1 MAPREPWLAADR
13 PAAPHG
19 LPGHLVS
26 FVSALRA
33 RGIGVGPS
41 ETVDAGRVLEV
52 LDLLDRE
59 ALREGLAA
67 ALLRRP
73 THRRTYDSLFDLW
86 WPAVIGDRAADG
98 AEDADEAPGV
108 GPDLPL
114 DADGDVDIDALRE
127 LLARLLA
134 DGSAAARELSRAL
147 ARAVAEQLGRYQTR
161 SGTSYSAYQALRDV
175 SPDTLL
181 ARILAGL
188 LGGEDAVE
196 RASDF
201 DTEVARR
208 TARDR
213 IGEFRRDVEEEV
225 RRRTAERLGKE
236 KVAAASVPR
245 IAEQVDFLRARGD
258 EMAELRRTVAP
269 LARRLASRLAAR
281 RRRSRRGAIDL
292 RRTLRRSMSTG
303 GVPVNLELKRPRPGR
318 PELVI
323 LCDVSGSVAG
333 FSHFTLLLVSALR
346 EQLSRVR
353 VFAFVDTTDEVTE
366 LFAPGQDLAA
376 AMSRMTTEARLV
388 AFDGHSDYGN
398 ALGDF
403 AEGWSEAITG
413 RTSLLV
419 LGDARTNYRD
429 PNLAVL
435 RRLAGSAR
443 HAHWL
448 NPEPRAQWG
457 TGDSAADKYSAV
469 LPMHECRT
477 AEQLAEVV
485 ARLLPV

>member
-1 MAPREPWLAADR
+1 MAPP
-13 PAAPHG
+13 APHG
-19 LPGHLVS
+19 IPGHLVS
-26 FVSALRA
+26 FVTALRD

-41 ETVDAGRVLEV
+41 ETVDAGRVLAV

-67 ALLRRP
+67 SLLRRP
-73 THRRTYDSLFDLW
+73 THRRTFDSLFDLW
-86 WPAVIGDRAADG
+86 WPAVQGGRTQA
-98 AEDADEAPGV
+98 
-108 GPDLPL
+108 GPDAIDTDLPR
-114 DADGDVDIDALRE
+114 DEDGEIDVDAVRDMLTE
-127 LLARLLA
+127 LLA
-134 DGSAAARELSRAL
+134 DGSRPARELSRAL
-147 ARAVAEQLGRYQTR
+147 ARAIAEQLGRYETR
-161 SGTSYSAYQALRDV
+161 TGTSYSAYQALREV

-181 ARILAGL
+181 AGILAAL
-188 LGGEDAVE
+188 LGGEPDEEAPE
-196 RASDF
+196 ASDF

-208 TARDR
+208 TARER
-213 IGEFRRDVEEEV
+213 IAEFRRDVEEEV
-225 RRRTAERLGKE
+225 RRRTAERIGKE
-236 KVAAASVPR
+236 KVAASSVPR
-245 IAEQVDFLRARGD
+245 IAEQVDFLRARSD
-258 EMAELRRTVAP
+258 ELVELRRTVAP
-269 LARRLASRLAAR
+269 LARRLASRLSAR
-281 RRRSRRGAIDL
+281 RRRSHRGAIDL
-292 RRTLRRSMSTG
+292 RRTLRSSMSTG
-303 GVPVNLELKRPRPGR
+303 GVPVHLELKRPRPGR

-366 LFAPGQDLAA
+366 FFAPGEDLAT
-376 AMSRMTTEARLV
+376 AMGRMTREARLV
-388 AFDGHSDYGN
+388 AHDGHSDYGS

-403 AEGWSEAITG
+403 AEGWSDVLSG

-435 RRLAGSAR
+435 RRLASTAK

-448 NPEPRAQWG
+448 NPEPRSQWG
-457 TGDSAADKYSAV
+457 TGDSAADKYATV
-469 LPMHECRT
+469 VPMHECRT

-485 ARLLPV
+485 AGLLPV

>member
-1 MAPREPWLAADR
+1 MAPP
-13 PAAPHG
+13 APHG
-19 LPGHLVS
+19 IPGHLVS
-26 FVSALRA
+26 FVTALRD

-41 ETVDAGRVLEV
+41 ETVDAGHVLAV

-67 ALLRRP
+67 SLLRRP
-73 THRRTYDSLFDLW
+73 THRRTFDSLFDLW
-86 WPAVIGDRAADG
+86 WPAVQGPRTQAGPG
-98 AEDADEAPGV
+98 AIDTELPRDE
-108 GPDLPL
+108 
-114 DADGDVDIDALRE
+114 DGDIDVDAIRE
-127 LLARLLA
+127 LLAELLA
-134 DGSAAARELSRAL
+134 DGSRAARELSRAL
-147 ARAVAEQLGRYQTR
+147 ARAIAEQLGRYETR
-161 SGTSYSAYQALRDV
+161 TGTSYSAYQALREV

-181 ARILAGL
+181 AGILAAL
-188 LGGEDAVE
+188 LGGD
-196 RASDF
+196 SDDVPPVSEF
-201 DTEVARR
+201 DTEIARR
-208 TARDR
+208 TARER
-213 IGEFRRDVEEEV
+213 IAEFRRDVEEEV
-225 RRRTAERLGKE
+225 RRRTAERIGKE
-236 KVAAASVPR
+236 KVAASSVPR
-245 IAEQVDFLRARGD
+245 IAEQVDFLRARSD
-258 EMAELRRTVAP
+258 ELVELRRTVAP
-269 LARRLASRLAAR
+269 LARRLASRLSAR
-281 RRRSRRGAIDL
+281 RRRSHRGAIDL
-292 RRTLRRSMSTG
+292 RRTLRASMSTG

-366 LFAPGQDLAA
+366 FFAPGEDLAT
-376 AMSRMTTEARLV
+376 AMGRMTREARLV
-388 AFDGHSDYGN
+388 AHDGHSDYGS

-403 AEGWSEAITG
+403 AEGWSDVLSG

-435 RRLAGSAR
+435 RRLASTAK

-448 NPEPRAQWG
+448 NPEPRSQWG
-457 TGDSAADKYSAV
+457 TGDSAADKYATV
-469 LPMHECRT
+469 VPMHECRT

-485 ARLLPV
+485 AGLLPV

>member
-1 MAPREPWLAADR
+1 MSTSRPSWLADER

-19 LPGHLVS
+19 IPGHLVS
-26 FVSALRA
+26 FVAALRG

-59 ALREGLAA
+59 AVREGLAA
-67 ALLRRP
+67 ALLRRA

-86 WPAVIGDRAADG
+86 FPAVIGERFVGGPG
-98 AEDADEAPGV
+98 AVDTE
-108 GPDLPL
+108 LPR
-114 DADGDVDIDALRE
+114 DDDGDVDIDAVR
-127 LLARLLA
+127 ALLA
-134 DGSAAARELSRAL
+134 DLLADDSAKARELSRLL
-147 ARAVAEQLGRYQTR
+147 ARAVAEQLGRYETR
-161 SGTSYSAYQALRDV
+161 SGSSFSAYQALRDV

-181 ARILAGL
+181 ARILEAL
-188 LGGEDAVE
+188 LGGAEPAE
-196 RASDF
+196 GASSF
-201 DTEVARR
+201 DTEIARR
-208 TARDR
+208 TAKER
-213 IGEFRRDVEEEV
+213 IAEFRRDVEEEV
-225 RRRTAERLGKE
+225 RRRTAERVGKD
-236 KVAAASVPR
+236 KVAASSVPR
-245 IAEQVDFLRARGD
+245 IAEQVDFLRARSD
-258 EMAELRRTVAP
+258 ELVELRKTVAP

-281 RRRSRRGAIDL
+281 RRRSRRGAIDM
-292 RRTLRRSMSTG
+292 RRTLRKSMSTG
-303 GVPVNLELKRPRPGR
+303 GVPVSLVLRKPRPGR

-346 EQLSRVR
+346 EQFSRVR
-353 VFAFVDTTDEVTE
+353 VFAFVDTTDEVTS
-366 LFAPGQDLAA
+366 FFDPGSDLAD
-376 AMSRMTTEARLV
+376 AMGRMTREARLV

-398 ALGDF
+398 ALGEF
-403 AEGWSEAITG
+403 AERFAEAV
-413 RTSLLV
+413 TSKSSVLV

-435 RRLAGSAR
+435 RRLASTAR
-443 HAHWL
+443 HVHWL

-457 TGDSAADKYSAV
+457 SGDSAADRYAALV
-469 LPMHECRT
+469 PMHECRT